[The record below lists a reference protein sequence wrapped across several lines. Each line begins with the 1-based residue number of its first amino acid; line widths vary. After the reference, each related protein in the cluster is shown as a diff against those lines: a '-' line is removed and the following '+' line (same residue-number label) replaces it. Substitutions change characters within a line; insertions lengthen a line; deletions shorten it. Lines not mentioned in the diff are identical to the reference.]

1 MCLLDTYYLLGLLI
15 MLKRLENYPRLMNL
29 LFILLNPTLAGCIG
43 FLAFPFL
50 FTFQPWGIWAAL
62 ACLSYGV
69 VTQATVLY
77 ITQIYNQR

>member
-1 MCLLDTYYLLGLLI
+1 
-15 MLKRLENYPRLMNL
+15 MLKRLEQYPRLLNL
-29 LFILLNPTLAGCIG
+29 LFIALHPALAACIG

-50 FTFQPWGIWAAL
+50 FTFEPWGIWAAL

-77 ITQIYNQR
+77 ITQIHNQK

>member
-1 MCLLDTYYLLGLLI
+1 MLDKI
-15 MLKRLENYPRLMNL
+15 EQYPRLMNL

-50 FTFQPWGIWAAL
+50 FTFEPWGIWAAL

-69 VTQATVLY
+69 IACAICLY
-77 ITQIYNQR
+77 ITQIHNQK